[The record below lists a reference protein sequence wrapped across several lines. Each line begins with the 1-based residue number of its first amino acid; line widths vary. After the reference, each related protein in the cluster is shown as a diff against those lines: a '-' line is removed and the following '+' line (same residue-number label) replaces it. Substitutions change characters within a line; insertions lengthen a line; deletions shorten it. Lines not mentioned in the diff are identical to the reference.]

1 MTFDPVSGFLIN
13 VNINIIDGYIEDNE
27 VDQQFRRGQQLKDFQ
42 NDAAGYAKDEPLDSA
57 IDN

>member
-1 MTFDPVSGFLIN
+1 MTLDPVSGFLIN

-42 NDAAGYAKDEPLDSA
+42 NDAADYAKDESLDSA